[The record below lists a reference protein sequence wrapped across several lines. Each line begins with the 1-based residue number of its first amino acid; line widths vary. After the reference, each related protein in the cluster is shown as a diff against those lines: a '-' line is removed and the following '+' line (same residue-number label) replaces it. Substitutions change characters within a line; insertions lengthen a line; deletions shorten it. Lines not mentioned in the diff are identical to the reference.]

1 MTIKMI
7 VTDLDGTLLNSANT
21 ISDKNIQA
29 FRKAISMGIIPVV
42 ATGRI
47 DSEAFFFAQAI
58 GATDY
63 LISGSGGVIKDFKNE
78 KIIHEVDLNS
88 DNIKEFLRIVEPYD
102 EIFWQAFT
110 SKGCVCTE
118 KSFSWMDRSGWAQA
132 HVDEFKEKQIVVTDV
147 QAYVDHKEL
156 GISKFVISSTNYML
170 LDELMEKVGLIYG
183 VEVIRPMNYCVE
195 CIPTGVDKGFGLIK
209 LCEYLEIEPEDVLV
223 IGDSDNDKEMF
234 EVHGPLKIAM
244 GNAKDSIKELATH
257 IVSTNDQDGVAEA
270 IYKFIINEKIE
281 TK

>member
-21 ISDKNIQA
+21 VSDKNIQA
-29 FRKAISMGIIPVV
+29 FRKAIEMGIVPVV

-47 DSEAFFFAQAI
+47 DREALFFAETI

-63 LISGSGGVIKDFKNE
+63 LISGSGGVIKDYKNN
-78 KIIHEVDLNS
+78 KSIHEVNLDRQKVKL
-88 DNIKEFLRIVEPYD
+88 ILEIVEPTN
-102 EIFWQAFT
+102 EIFWQVYT
-110 SKGCVCTE
+110 NKGCVCTE
-118 KSFSWMDRSGWAQA
+118 KSFSWMDRSGWAKA
-132 HVDEFKEKQIVVTDV
+132 HVEEFKDKQIVVNDV
-147 QAYVDHKEL
+147 QAYVDTHEL
-156 GISKFVISSTNYML
+156 GISKIVLSSTNYLL
-170 LDELMEKVGLIYG
+170 LDELMEQVGMIAG
-183 VEVIRPMNYCVE
+183 VEVVRPMDYCVE

-209 LCEYLEIEPEDVLV
+209 LCEYLEIETEEVMI
-223 IGDSDNDKEMF
+223 IGDSDNDREMF

-270 IYKFIINEKIE
+270 INAFVFNRKK
-281 TK
+281 TS

>member
-21 ISDKNIQA
+21 VSDKNIQA
-29 FRKAISMGIIPVV
+29 FRKAIEMGIVPVV

-47 DSEAFFFAQAI
+47 DREALFFAETI

-63 LISGSGGVIKDFKNE
+63 LISGSGGVIKDYKNN
-78 KIIHEVDLNS
+78 KSIHEVNLDRQKVKL
-88 DNIKEFLRIVEPYD
+88 ILEIVEPTN
-102 EIFWQAFT
+102 EIFWQVYT
-110 SKGCVCTE
+110 NKGCVCTE
-118 KSFSWMDRSGWAQA
+118 KSFSWMDRSGWAKA
-132 HVDEFKEKQIVVTDV
+132 HVEEFKDKQIVVNDV
-147 QAYVDHKEL
+147 QAYVDTHEL
-156 GISKFVISSTNYML
+156 GISKIVLSSTNYLL
-170 LDELMEKVGLIYG
+170 LDELMEQVGMIAG
-183 VEVIRPMNYCVE
+183 VEVVRPMDYCVE

-209 LCEYLEIEPEDVLV
+209 LCEYLEIETEEVMI
-223 IGDSDNDKEMF
+223 IGDSDNDREMF

-270 IYKFIINEKIE
+270 INAFVINRKK
-281 TK
+281 TS

>member
-21 ISDKNIQA
+21 VSDKNIQA
-29 FRKAISMGIIPVV
+29 FRKAINMGVIPVV

-47 DSEAFFFAQAI
+47 DSEAFFFAKII

-63 LISGSGGVIKDFKNE
+63 LISGSGGMIKDYKNE
-78 KIIHEVDLNS
+78 KIIHEVDL
-88 DNIKEFLRIVEPYD
+88 DNEKIKEFLRIIEPYD
-102 EIFWQAFT
+102 EIFSQAFT
-110 SKGCVCTE
+110 IEGCVCSE
-118 KSFSWMDRSGWAQA
+118 KSFLWMDRSGWAKA
-132 HVDEFKEKQIVVTDV
+132 HVEEFREKQIVVTDV
-147 QAYVDHKEL
+147 QAFVDNKEL
-156 GISKFVISSTNYML
+156 GISKFVLSSTNYVL
-170 LDELMEKVGLIYG
+170 LDELMEKVGMIYG
-183 VEVIRPMNYCVE
+183 VEVIRPMDYCVE

-209 LCEYLEIEPEDVLV
+209 LCEYLGIEPEDVMV

-244 GNAKDSIKELATH
+244 GNARESIKDLATY
-257 IVSTNDQDGVAEA
+257 IVSTNDRDGVAEA
-270 IYKFIINEKIE
+270 IYEFVINEKKK

>member
-21 ISDKNIQA
+21 VSDKNIQA
-29 FRKAISMGIIPVV
+29 FRKAIEMGIVPVV

-47 DSEAFFFAQAI
+47 DREALFFAETI

-63 LISGSGGVIKDFKNE
+63 LISGSGGVIKDYKNN
-78 KIIHEVDLNS
+78 KSIHEVNLDRQKVKL
-88 DNIKEFLRIVEPYD
+88 ILEIVEPTN
-102 EIFWQAFT
+102 EIFWQVYT
-110 SKGCVCTE
+110 NKGCVCTE
-118 KSFSWMDRSGWAQA
+118 KSFSWMDRSGWAKA
-132 HVDEFKEKQIVVTDV
+132 HVEEFKDKQIVVNDV
-147 QAYVDHKEL
+147 QAYVDTHEL
-156 GISKFVISSTNYML
+156 GISKIVLSSINYLL
-170 LDELMEKVGLIYG
+170 LDELMEQVGMIAG
-183 VEVIRPMNYCVE
+183 VEVVRPMDYCVE

-209 LCEYLEIEPEDVLV
+209 LCEYLEIETEEVMI

-270 IYKFIINEKIE
+270 INAFVINRKK
-281 TK
+281 TS

>member
-21 ISDKNIQA
+21 VSDKNIQA
-29 FRKAISMGIIPVV
+29 FRKAIEMGIVPVV

-47 DSEAFFFAQAI
+47 DREALFFAETI

-63 LISGSGGVIKDFKNE
+63 LISGSGGVIKDYKNN
-78 KIIHEVDLNS
+78 KSIHEVNLDRQKVKL
-88 DNIKEFLRIVEPYD
+88 ILEIVEPTN
-102 EIFWQAFT
+102 EIFWQVYT
-110 SKGCVCTE
+110 NKGCVCTE
-118 KSFSWMDRSGWAQA
+118 KSFSWMDRSGWAKA
-132 HVDEFKEKQIVVTDV
+132 HVEEFKDKQIVVNDV
-147 QAYVDHKEL
+147 QAYVDTHEL
-156 GISKFVISSTNYML
+156 GISKIVLSSINYLL
-170 LDELMEKVGLIYG
+170 LDELMEQVGMIAG
-183 VEVIRPMNYCVE
+183 VEVVRPMDYCVE

-209 LCEYLEIEPEDVLV
+209 LCEYLEIETEEVMI
-223 IGDSDNDKEMF
+223 IGDSDNDREMF

-270 IYKFIINEKIE
+270 INAFVINRKK
-281 TK
+281 TS

>member
-29 FRKAISMGIIPVV
+29 FRKAITMGIIPVV

-47 DSEAFFFAQAI
+47 DSEALFFAQAI

-63 LISGSGGVIKDFKNE
+63 LISGSGGVIKDYKNK

-88 DNIKEFLRIVEPYD
+88 ENIKEIVCIVEPCN

-110 SKGCVCTE
+110 NKGCVCTE
-118 KSFSWMDRSGWAQA
+118 KSFSWMDRSGWAKA
-132 HVDEFKEKQIVVTDV
+132 HVEEFKDKQIVVTDV
-147 QAYVDHKEL
+147 EDYVDNQEL
-156 GISKFVISSTNYML
+156 GISKIVLSSTNYIL
-170 LDELMEKVGLIYG
+170 LDELMQKIGVING
-183 VEVIRPMNYCVE
+183 VEVIRPMDYCVE

-209 LCEYLEIEPEDVLV
+209 LCDYLGIKTEDVM
-223 IGDSDNDKEMF
+223 IMGDSDNDREMF
-234 EVHGPLKIAM
+234 EVQGPLKIAM
-244 GNAKDSIKELATH
+244 GNAKKSIKDLATH

-270 IYKFIINEKIE
+270 IYEFVFKEKQSW
-281 TK
+281 

>member
-21 ISDKNIQA
+21 VSDKNIQA
-29 FRKAISMGIIPVV
+29 FRKAIEMGIVPVV

-47 DSEAFFFAQAI
+47 DREALFFAETI

-63 LISGSGGVIKDFKNE
+63 LISGSGGVIKDYKNN
-78 KIIHEVDLNS
+78 KSIHEVNLDRQKVKL
-88 DNIKEFLRIVEPYD
+88 ILEIVEPTN
-102 EIFWQAFT
+102 EIFWQVYT
-110 SKGCVCTE
+110 NKGCVCTE
-118 KSFSWMDRSGWAQA
+118 KSFSWMDRSGWAKA
-132 HVDEFKEKQIVVTDV
+132 HVEEFKDKQIVVNDV
-147 QAYVDHKEL
+147 QAYVDTHEL
-156 GISKFVISSTNYML
+156 GISKIALSSTNYLL
-170 LDELMEKVGLIYG
+170 LDELMEQVGMIAG
-183 VEVIRPMNYCVE
+183 VEVVRPMDYCVE

-209 LCEYLEIEPEDVLV
+209 LCEYLEIETEEVMI

-270 IYKFIINEKIE
+270 INAFVINRKK
-281 TK
+281 TS

>member
-21 ISDKNIQA
+21 VSDKNIQA
-29 FRKAISMGIIPVV
+29 FRKAIEMGIVPVV

-47 DSEAFFFAQAI
+47 DREALFFAETI

-63 LISGSGGVIKDFKNE
+63 LISGSGGVIKDYKNN
-78 KIIHEVDLNS
+78 KSIHEVNLDRQKVKL
-88 DNIKEFLRIVEPYD
+88 ILEIVEPTN
-102 EIFWQAFT
+102 EIFWQVYT
-110 SKGCVCTE
+110 NKGCVCTE
-118 KSFSWMDRSGWAQA
+118 KSFSWMDRSGWAKA
-132 HVDEFKEKQIVVTDV
+132 HVEEFKDKQIVVNDV
-147 QAYVDHKEL
+147 QAYVDTHEL
-156 GISKFVISSTNYML
+156 GISKIVLSSTNYLL
-170 LDELMEKVGLIYG
+170 LDELMEQVGMIAG
-183 VEVIRPMNYCVE
+183 VEVVRPMDYCVE

-209 LCEYLEIEPEDVLV
+209 LCEYLEIETEEVMI

-270 IYKFIINEKIE
+270 INAFVINRKK
-281 TK
+281 TS